1 MAEIVVIGGILG
13 LGYMMS
19 QNGGSGKFELTNDKN
34 KLTVEPSGS
43 NIYESKR
50 SAKVWNEQQQRANQ
64 VYKDFGNPEKN
75 RMMAGPPEKYL
86 HKMDYKDKQ
95 LPLEFKEKTS
105 GSAPS
110 VSEVRASDV
119 LASDAAGA
127 SDKFSTFNSLD
138 GAPQSGG
145 WGGISLT
152 GEPIDP
158 SKFIHNNMQ
167 PHFGSSVKQN
177 MDDYANSAKM
187 EHFNGSNE
195 NYRKKTEVNTMSK
208 PEMNVGNV
216 YGNSNLDGYMKD
228 RYIVSKIQT
237 NVSPIEK
244 TYVGP
249 GLNRGYSSKPTGG
262 YQQLDV
268 QEYAKP
274 KDVDELRGPTNPKVS
289 YYSRINSGAHIGRTG
304 KEGVVQQ
311 HKADT
316 FYKNSPDRYFTTT
329 GAVIAAE
336 QRPSMVVKA
345 TNRKDSCA
353 PNMGAASIATGSK
366 NSMKRPTVKP
376 TRKRQY
382 KNDFV
387 RNADATG
394 LWSII
399 KKNILQI
406 PDSDVESDSEDETP
420 NDYGR
425 SSINLKRQT
434 RECVTE
440 NKYMG
445 GVSGSNNE
453 GETVYNKQG
462 PRRTR
467 KNYIVGAYRSVGN
480 MSDGKMKGIVYDPNQ
495 VARTTIAETTENNDH
510 MGHMSDGKMKG
521 IVYDPNQVART
532 TIAETTENNDH
543 MGHMSDGKK
552 KGIVYDPKHMA
563 RTTTKEQTV
572 EDGHIPTAD
581 ATTFKGWVKDGDDVA
596 RVTSRQINRV
606 EDYIGNPGNNDKDG
620 AYQNEHAK
628 SFAKPTNRQKCD
640 NRQSLGGAGG
650 GAKFEQYVPNK
661 QQLVGTNRQTTSV
674 YNVGGAQSANPS
686 KPQTNL
692 HVQNSTIRS
701 VRGKDGTGHTANAGS
716 GLSNRGSDKSAVKMT
731 TRRTGDIQNQFVNER
746 GVAPDAIRSS
756 IPQKNQFAQT
766 QMKPTLSNT
775 HLFERQDIGGKFVQS
790 QYRKNPYAQKLDAY
804 SY

>member
-19 QNGGSGKFELTNDKN
+19 QNNNSGKFELTNNKN
-34 KLTVEPSGS
+34 RFTVEPSGS
-43 NIYESKR
+43 NVYESTR
-50 SAKVWNEQQQRANQ
+50 SVKVWNDQQQKANQ

-75 RMMAGPPEKYL
+75 RMIAGPPEKYL
-86 HKMDYKDKQ
+86 NKMDYKDKQ
-95 LPLEFKEKTS
+95 LPLEFKEKP
-105 GSAPS
+105 APTPTPT
-110 VSEVRASDV
+110 VV
-119 LASDAAGA
+119 DAAGA
-127 SDKFSTFNSLD
+127 SDKFSTYSSLD
-138 GAPQSGG
+138 AAPQSGG

-152 GEPIDP
+152 GEPINP
-158 SKFIHNNMQ
+158 SEFMHNNMQ

-177 MDDYANSAKM
+177 MDDYANSTKM

-208 PEMNVGNV
+208 PEMNTGNV
-216 YGNSNLDGYMKD
+216 YGMSNLDGYMKD
-228 RYIVSKIQT
+228 RYIVSKMQN

-249 GLNRGYSSKPTGG
+249 GLNRGYSNKPTGG
-262 YQQLDV
+262 YQQFDT

-274 KDVDELRGPTNPKVS
+274 KNVDELRTPINPKVS
-289 YYSRINSGAHIGRTG
+289 YYARVNSGAHISRTG
-304 KEGVVQQ
+304 KQGVVQQ

-329 GAVIAAE
+329 GAIVAAK
-336 QRPSMVVKA
+336 QRPSIVVKS
-345 TNRKDSCA
+345 TQRKNSCA

-382 KNDFV
+382 KNDYV

-399 KKNILQI
+399 KKNILQM
-406 PDSDVESDSEDETP
+406 PDSDGESDSEDETP

-425 SSINLKRQT
+425 SSMNLKRQT

-440 NKYMG
+440 NKYLG

-467 KNYIVGAYRSVGN
+467 KNYVVGAYRSVGN
-480 MSDGKMKGIVYDPNQ
+480 MGTSDNQRNQVFDPNQ
-495 VARTTIAETTENNDH
+495 IARTTV
-510 MGHMSDGKMKG
+510 K
-521 IVYDPNQVART
+521 
-532 TIAETTENNDH
+532 ETTENNDH

-552 KGIVYDPKHMA
+552 KGIVYDPNQIARTTVGETTENNNHMGHMSDGKKKGIVYDPTHMA

-572 EDGHIPTAD
+572 EDGHLPSAD
-581 ATTFKGWVKDGDDVA
+581 ATTHKGWVKDAKDVA

-606 EDYIGNPGNNDKDG
+606 EDYIGNPGNNNKDG
-620 AYQNEHAK
+620 AYQNEHDKSYAK
-628 SFAKPTNRQKCD
+628 ATNRQKCD

-650 GAKFEQYVPNK
+650 GAKYEQYVPNK
-661 QQLVGTNRQTTSV
+661 QPLVGTNRQTTSV
-674 YNVGGAQSANPS
+674 YNVGGVQSADPS
-686 KPQTNL
+686 APQTQM
-692 HVQNSTIRS
+692 HVQNSTVRS
-701 VRGKDGTGHTANAGS
+701 YRGKDGTGHTANAGS
-716 GLSNRGSDKSAVKMT
+716 GLSNRGSDKSAIKMT
-731 TRRTGDIQNQFVNER
+731 TKRTGDIQNQFVNER

-766 QMKPTLSNT
+766 QLKSTLSNT

-790 QYRKNPYAQKLDAY
+790 QYRKNPYAQPLDSY